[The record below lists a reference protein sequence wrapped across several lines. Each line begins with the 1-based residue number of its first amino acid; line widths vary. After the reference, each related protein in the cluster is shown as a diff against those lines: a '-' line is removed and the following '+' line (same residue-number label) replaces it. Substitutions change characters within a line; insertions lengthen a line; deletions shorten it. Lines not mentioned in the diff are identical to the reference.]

1 MPGPPA
7 TPQESTVEPSAAA
20 DGSSHPR
27 PLDPRPA
34 LVGLAHGSRHAD
46 GTASITSLM
55 SVAAAAGEVD
65 AEAAFLDLAAP
76 DLITVASRLVAA
88 GHRRAVVVPL
98 LFTVAFH
105 ATVDVPEAV
114 EQAVAETGLEL
125 LVSDILGTGP
135 DVEDLVRASMAAAG
149 VEPTTSVLLFAV
161 GSSNPAANDAV
172 HDLAARLS
180 HARPGAVRAAFGT
193 TDPRVPA
200 VLRELGE
207 PVAVVPLFLSP
218 GLLLEP
224 IQRLTADRG
233 WTLAPPLG
241 DLAAPLVLRR
251 YDRAR
256 LGAEL
261 R

>member
-1 MPGPPA
+1 VPGPRPI
-7 TPQESTVEPSAAA
+7 EEPSAAA
-20 DGSSHPR
+20 GGSSVSP
-27 PLDPRPA
+27 PLDGRPA
-34 LVGLAHGSRHAD
+34 LIGLAHGSRHAE
-46 GTASITSLM
+46 GTRSIEHLMQVVARTGSL
-55 SVAAAAGEVD
+55 VAEP
-65 AEAAFLDLAAP
+65 AFLDLADP
-76 DLITVASRLVAA
+76 DLMAVAHRLVEA

-114 EQAVAETGLEL
+114 QQAVAETGLEL

-135 DVEDLVRASMAAAG
+135 DVEDLVRTSMTQAGVAAA
-149 VEPTTSVLLFAV
+149 ESVLLYAV

-172 HDLAARLS
+172 HDLASRLDR
-180 HARPGAVRAAFGT
+180 HRAGAVRAAFGT
-193 TDPRVPA
+193 TDPRVAA
-200 VLRELGE
+200 VLPELAA

-218 GLLLEP
+218 GVLLNPVTTLAAE
-224 IQRLTADRG
+224 RG

-251 YDRAR
+251 YERAR
-256 LGAEL
+256 QGAEL